1 MTAVMTCI
9 GDGMTARQRQEP
21 LVQSHSSVTRLRSGL
36 AGVRIM
42 EEWHGRLDDAPGEE
56 WRERLRSS
64 QQYIC
69 ELLIENQ
76 QLRMS
81 LSSAMKPE
89 PRNPEGF
96 RVTGS

>member
-1 MTAVMTCI
+1 MCFPI
-9 GDGMTARQRQEP
+9 
-21 LVQSHSSVTRLRSGL
+21 
-36 AGVRIM
+36 
-42 EEWHGRLDDAPGEE
+42 WLDDAPGEE

-81 LSSAMKPE
+81 LSSAMKLE
-89 PRNPEGF
+89 PRDPEGF